1 MREEPPRRPRRLL
14 LGEDAGLLGA
24 DLLEE
29 GVSFEEGGPPEEDVS
44 FEEDGP
50 PEEALFFAAELAFAS
65 PLALASPLASASPL
79 ERPVERPPPRR
90 PRVRR

>member
-14 LGEDAGLLGA
+14 LGEEAGLLGA

-29 GVSFEEGGPPEEDVS
+29 GVSFEEDGPPEEDVS

-65 PLALASPLASASPL
+65 PL

-90 PRVRR
+90 PRVRRWGVDG